1 MKTTIK
7 KASQYQKGD
16 EIVGPTRPFSQERI
30 GWYSIGMLSA
40 AMGSLQPVQHNIH
53 TDDEY
58 ARSQGL
64 PAAIADG
71 MHSTNWLSAMMAD
84 HFGAHYVVHGELRT
98 KFIKPTY
105 ANVPVTT
112 RGHIT
117 DRTVSA
123 NGALHFHLASTHYT
137 ARSTGSLG
145 FFHQTQLR
153 SSQAHAHAQARATQE
168 RAAI

>member
-1 MKTTIK
+1 MTTTIK
-7 KASQYQKGD
+7 KASQYKKGD

-40 AMGSLQPVQHNIH
+40 ALGSLQPVQHNIH

-105 ANVPVTT
+105 ANVPITT

-123 NGALHFHLASTHYT
+123 NGDIKITMDVWCEDDKGTKLTVGDASVLVTAAL
-137 ARSTGSLG
+137 G
-145 FFHQTQLR
+145 
-153 SSQAHAHAQARATQE
+153 E
-168 RAAI
+168 

>member
-7 KASQYQKGD
+7 KASQYKKGD

-40 AMGSLQPVQHNIH
+40 ALGSLQPVQHNIH

-105 ANVPVTT
+105 ANVPITT

-123 NGALHFHLASTHYT
+123 NGDIKITMDVWCEDDKGTKLTVGDASVLVTAAL
-137 ARSTGSLG
+137 G
-145 FFHQTQLR
+145 
-153 SSQAHAHAQARATQE
+153 E
-168 RAAI
+168 

>member
-1 MKTTIK
+1 MTTTIK

-16 EIVGPTRPFSQERI
+16 QIVGPTRPFSQERI

-84 HFGAHYVVHGELRT
+84 HLVRTMSYTVNCAQSSLSQHMQMFRLLR
-98 KFIKPTY
+98 
-105 ANVPVTT
+105 V
-112 RGHIT
+112 
-117 DRTVSA
+117 DR
-123 NGALHFHLASTHYT
+123 L
-137 ARSTGSLG
+137 
-145 FFHQTQLR
+145 QIEQ
-153 SSQAHAHAQARATQE
+153 
-168 RAAI
+168 

>member
-7 KASQYQKGD
+7 KASQYKKGD

-40 AMGSLQPVQHNIH
+40 ALGSLQPVQHNIH

-105 ANVPVTT
+105 ANVPITT
-112 RGHIT
+112 RGQIT
-117 DRTVSA
+117 DRTVNA
-123 NGALHFHLASTHYT
+123 NGDIKITMEVWCEDDKGTKLTVGDASVLVT
-137 ARSTGSLG
+137 AVLG
-145 FFHQTQLR
+145 
-153 SSQAHAHAQARATQE
+153 E
-168 RAAI
+168 

>member
-40 AMGSLQPVQHNIH
+40 AMGSLQPAQHNIH

-84 HFGAHYVVHGELRT
+84 HFGAHYIAHGELRT

-105 ANVPVTT
+105 ANVPITA
-112 RGHIT
+112 RGQIT

-123 NGALHFHLASTHYT
+123 NGDIKITMDVWCEDDMGTKLTVGDASFLVTAAL
-137 ARSTGSLG
+137 G
-145 FFHQTQLR
+145 
-153 SSQAHAHAQARATQE
+153 E
-168 RAAI
+168 

>member
-1 MKTTIK
+1 MTTTIK

-16 EIVGPTRPFSQERI
+16 QIVGPTRPFSQERI

-40 AMGSLQPVQHNIH
+40 AMGSLQTVQHNIH

-105 ANVPVTT
+105 ANVPITT
-112 RGHIT
+112 RGQIT

-123 NGALHFHLASTHYT
+123 NGDIKITMEVWCEDDKGTKLTVGDASVLVTAAL
-137 ARSTGSLG
+137 G
-145 FFHQTQLR
+145 
-153 SSQAHAHAQARATQE
+153 E
-168 RAAI
+168 

>member
-1 MKTTIK
+1 
-7 KASQYQKGD
+7 
-16 EIVGPTRPFSQERI
+16 
-30 GWYSIGMLSA
+30 MLSA

-105 ANVPVTT
+105 ANVPITT

-123 NGALHFHLASTHYT
+123 NGDIKITMDVWCEDDKGTKLTVGDASVLVTAAL
-137 ARSTGSLG
+137 G
-145 FFHQTQLR
+145 
-153 SSQAHAHAQARATQE
+153 E
-168 RAAI
+168 

>member
-1 MKTTIK
+1 
-7 KASQYQKGD
+7 
-16 EIVGPTRPFSQERI
+16 
-30 GWYSIGMLSA
+30 MLSA

-123 NGALHFHLASTHYT
+123 NGDIKITMDVWCEDDKGTKLTVGDASVLVTAAL
-137 ARSTGSLG
+137 G
-145 FFHQTQLR
+145 
-153 SSQAHAHAQARATQE
+153 E
-168 RAAI
+168 